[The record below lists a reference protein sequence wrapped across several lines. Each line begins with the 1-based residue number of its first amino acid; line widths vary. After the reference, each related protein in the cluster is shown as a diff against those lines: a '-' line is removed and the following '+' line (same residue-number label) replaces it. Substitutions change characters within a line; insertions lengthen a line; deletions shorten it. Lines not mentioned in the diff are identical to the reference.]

1 MDMIEGPRRF
11 SHHRFSVI
19 TASRGLWALLLPLLI
34 LCAPSAKA
42 EAEDRPKVLLLPF
55 QIFAPAE
62 QHAFL
67 GQGLRSMFIS
77 RLAGEGL
84 DVLPDTV
91 MEEFLDE
98 ADRKGVRSDERAREL
113 GARAGAEY
121 AIFGSVTT
129 VGGGYSLD
137 LGILDFKKDPPK
149 LTRVAEAMEEN
160 QLIPKLAD
168 VAYQFR
174 AIIEGVDPRRYQMA
188 LGQSGSLPR
197 GEGTMGLFFQPT
209 DESYGFRPTGYTT
222 LRTGVVSFDSGD
234 MDGDGKPEFAILSR
248 DKLLIAGRDGD
259 TMALK
264 GRLDVTTGEE
274 FLRVS
279 VGDLDR
285 DGRAEIYLVRLYGQ
299 RAQSSVFAW
308 DGQFRKLTDH
318 PGHLNVLKDPTLGR
332 TLLLYQSSN
341 LGNAFAGDIYQMEVG
356 SNHKIT
362 KGDSI
367 PLETAQLFTLAVADL
382 NRDGTLEFLGLN
394 ERNYLHVWSMDGK
407 VLWKGNKELGGSNN
421 AVEIGNVEGQGDLA
435 PRTEINGRVLV
446 ADVDNDGNKEVIA
459 VKNIAIMDILERL
472 RVYKTS
478 RLIAYSVDK
487 GTTLSRAWTTREI
500 QYAIEDIQKEGTAI
514 YLAGLK
520 GQLSKMSAE
529 KSRIMWFE

>member
-1 MDMIEGPRRF
+1 
-11 SHHRFSVI
+11 
-19 TASRGLWALLLPLLI
+19 
-34 LCAPSAKA
+34 
-42 EAEDRPKVLLLPF
+42 
-55 QIFAPAE
+55 
-62 QHAFL
+62 
-67 GQGLRSMFIS
+67 
-77 RLAGEGL
+77 
-84 DVLPDTV
+84 
-91 MEEFLDE
+91 
-98 ADRKGVRSDERAREL
+98 
-113 GARAGAEY
+113 
-121 AIFGSVTT
+121 
-129 VGGGYSLD
+129 
-137 LGILDFKKDPPK
+137 
-149 LTRVAEAMEEN
+149 
-160 QLIPKLAD
+160 
-168 VAYQFR
+168 
-174 AIIEGVDPRRYQMA
+174 
-188 LGQSGSLPR
+188 
-197 GEGTMGLFFQPT
+197 MGLFFQPT

-367 PLETAQLFTLAVADL
+367 PLETAQLFTLAC
-382 NRDGTLEFLGLN
+382 R
-394 ERNYLHVWSMDGK
+394 
-407 VLWKGNKELGGSNN
+407 
-421 AVEIGNVEGQGDLA
+421 
-435 PRTEINGRVLV
+435 
-446 ADVDNDGNKEVIA
+446 
-459 VKNIAIMDILERL
+459 
-472 RVYKTS
+472 
-478 RLIAYSVDK
+478 
-487 GTTLSRAWTTREI
+487 
-500 QYAIEDIQKEGTAI
+500 
-514 YLAGLK
+514 
-520 GQLSKMSAE
+520 
-529 KSRIMWFE
+529 